1 MRPPAGHGS
10 AGGVARTP
18 RVVCRYNS
26 GGTTPRG
33 AGCTIAAVGFP
44 SARPVSPWVRPVAMA
59 AVVEFVTVAGSVFA
73 RPNRGRPVD
82 ALGVVAFSQR
92 WPVQSLSASLLCT
105 AGYYALGYHTDSSF
119 FIGLLVTGYRSGT
132 ADARVRAAG
141 FMLLTA
147 ALFAAGSRLGRPVDT
162 TSAL

>member
-44 SARPVSPWVRPVAMA
+44 SARPVSPWVRPVAIA
-59 AVVEFVTVAGSVFA
+59 AGVEFVTVAGTVFA
-73 RPNRGRPVD
+73 PPNGGRPVD
-82 ALGVVAFSQR
+82 ALAVVLLGIAAGAVAFTQR

-132 ADARVRAAG
+132 AGGRVRAAG
-141 FMLLTA
+141 LMLLCFRV
-147 ALFAAGSRLGRPVDT
+147 FA
-162 TSAL
+162 